1 MPLLTVITAFSFLI
15 WKSFGQWCS
24 KDNQNKA
31 GKWHYMEQ
39 YREEFLQFFPTVLG
53 ILMNRRKSH
62 PRAKLA
68 YDHLEEVSHLQ

>member
-1 MPLLTVITAFSFLI
+1 
-15 WKSFGQWCS
+15 
-24 KDNQNKA
+24 
-31 GKWHYMEQ
+31 MEQ

>member
-1 MPLLTVITAFSFLI
+1 
-15 WKSFGQWCS
+15 
-24 KDNQNKA
+24 
-31 GKWHYMEQ
+31 MEQ

-68 YDHLEEVSHLQ
+68 YDHLEEVKSFTVVVHYKEQASCTILSQSKVCAG